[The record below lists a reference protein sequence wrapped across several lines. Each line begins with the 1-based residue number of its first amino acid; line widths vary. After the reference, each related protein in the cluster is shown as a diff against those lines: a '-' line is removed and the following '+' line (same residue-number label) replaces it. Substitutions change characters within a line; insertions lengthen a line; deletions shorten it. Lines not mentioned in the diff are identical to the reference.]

1 MGIANEGE
9 LMDWKELQNEPTE
22 DLIEFVKFK
31 TDPNYLDDARAAFVV
46 LTHRFEQDVLGKC
59 TIICRNWGY
68 SDADAL
74 ELANRTFEKF
84 WEYHSFDKEKRNVAD
99 IDLAFK
105 LYLYKIAENELKQAY
120 NDQSDPYDGSEKII
134 TSLDDLNIDG
144 DIEKARELRKAK
156 EVIDRALSK
165 LTPKHKIIFLT
176 YKAYEED
183 GHKLPR
189 ELLKE
194 LRESLNLTQNSIRV
208 YKKQAIEA
216 VEKRLNK

>member
-1 MGIANEGE
+1 MNWEK
-9 LMDWKELQNEPTE
+9 LKNEPTE
-22 DLIEFVKFK
+22 DLTEIVKFK
-31 TDPNYLDDARAAFVV
+31 EDPDYLADAKDAFTV
-46 LTHRFEQDVLGKC
+46 LTFRFRKDLIDKC
-59 TIICRNWGY
+59 TMICRKWGY
-68 SDADAL
+68 IDDEVAV
-74 ELANRTFEKF
+74 ELACLTFERYWKYPF
-84 WEYHSFDKEKRNVAD
+84 SFEKKKCNVSD
-99 IDLAFK
+99 TNQCFK
-105 LYLYKIAENELKQAY
+105 LYLYSIARNELKRL
-120 NDQSDPYDGSEKII
+120 NSDKFSPYDGSERLI
-134 TSLDDLNIDG
+134 TSLIDNG
-144 DIEKARELRKAK
+144 KDYEPEKLRELKIAEEK
-156 EVIDRALSK
+156 LDKALSK